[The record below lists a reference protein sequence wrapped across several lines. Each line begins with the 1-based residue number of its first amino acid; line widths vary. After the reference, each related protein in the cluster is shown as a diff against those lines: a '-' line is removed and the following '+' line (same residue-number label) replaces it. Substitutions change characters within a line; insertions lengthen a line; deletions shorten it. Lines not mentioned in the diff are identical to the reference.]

1 MFYKPKVSILMV
13 VYNGQLF
20 IKNAINSIIKQE
32 YRNWELIIINDA
44 SIDNTLSI
52 IKEFKNKKIIVKSIS
67 RNIGAYKA
75 TMLGLSFCKG
85 KYICFL
91 DSDDLMHKKKLLEQ
105 VNFLEK
111 ENKFVAV
118 FNWYEKI
125 NYKNKINKKTKN
137 IENQEKFNLL
147 FPVEN
152 FICNSSVMFRRE
164 LLKKIN
170 FYDKNIIYAYDYNF
184 YLKIFKKYKF
194 GLIKKVYT
202 KYRVHR
208 FQRTQNIDLKKTII
222 KENLYHLRWSKKNYL
237 IDKSNIFFY
246 YKNLIVNYLKL
257 FFTIK

>member
-20 IKNAINSIIKQE
+20 VKDAISSIIKQE
-32 YRNWELIIINDA
+32 YKNWELIIINDA

-75 TMLGLSFCKG
+75 TMLGLSFCKS

-118 FNWYEKI
+118 FN
-125 NYKNKINKKTKN
+125 
-137 IENQEKFNLL
+137 
-147 FPVEN
+147 
-152 FICNSSVMFRRE
+152 
-164 LLKKIN
+164 
-170 FYDKNIIYAYDYNF
+170 
-184 YLKIFKKYKF
+184 
-194 GLIKKVYT
+194 
-202 KYRVHR
+202 
-208 FQRTQNIDLKKTII
+208 
-222 KENLYHLRWSKKNYL
+222 
-237 IDKSNIFFY
+237 
-246 YKNLIVNYLKL
+246 
-257 FFTIK
+257 